1 MVLIVG
7 CWQEAPQMARSG
19 VASIRSSLHS
29 LHKVVVLGAWPMTCL
44 QDRLVGRGGSLE
56 LELTHRDRRLLNL
69 NLKAS
74 MCFGGYFVLQAVL
87 SSRSWM
93 CFLASMAGREP
104 RLISGACDIMSS
116 FSKRRIQNIPLTQF
130 QSFNVSKS
138 LTEIGGLE

>member
-1 MVLIVG
+1 
-7 CWQEAPQMARSG
+7 MARSG
-19 VASIRSSLHS
+19 VASIRSSLHI

-44 QDRLVGRGGSLE
+44 QDRSVDRVESLE

-74 MCFGGYFVLQAVL
+74 MCVGGYFVLQAVL

-116 FSKRRIQNIPLTQF
+116 FSKRRIQEYPVDTISIF
-130 QSFNVSKS
+130 QCLQKPS
-138 LTEIGGLE
+138 